1 MSIFRLKPDPVV
13 GIDIGSTAVKL
24 LELSKVGDKFQ
35 VESYAMEPLPE
46 NSVEDKDI
54 SELDAVAAAIS
65 SVVKRAKPR
74 SQYAAIAV
82 AGRNVITKTITMNGG
97 LSDQEIQEQIEAD
110 PASYIGQEIE
120 DIEFD
125 FQMIGPNEKEPDRVD
140 YLLAACRS
148 ETLEIR
154 TNVIDLAG
162 LKEKIV
168 DIEKYALENAFMM
181 VVETDPDIDETDT
194 IALVEIGA
202 TTTSL
207 SVLGD
212 QKIVYLNEQ
221 IFGSKQLIERVIIHY
236 ELSYEEADRAIR
248 NGGFVS
254 DENALP
260 DYETEIIDPF
270 KEETIDQIS
279 LMIKNYN
286 AHSSYGKL
294 SQILI
299 AGGCASIPGL
309 VEDINAKLGGHIT
322 IVNPFSSMSFAPR
335 VSQKALRRDAPALM
349 IACGLALRTFDKY

>member
-1 MSIFRLKPDPVV
+1 MSILRLKPDPVV

-24 LELSKVGDKFQ
+24 LELSQVDDKFQ

-54 SELDAVAAAIS
+54 SDIEAVAAAIS

-82 AGRNVITKTITMNGG
+82 AGRNVITKIITMNAG
-97 LSDQEIQEQIEAD
+97 LSDNEIQEQIEAE
-110 PASYIGQEIE
+110 PATYIGQDIE

-125 FQMIGPNEKEPDRVD
+125 FQMIGPNEKEPDHVD

-148 ETLEIR
+148 ETREVR
-154 TNVIDLAG
+154 TNVIEMGG

-181 VVETDPDIDETDT
+181 VAENDPDIDETDT

-202 TTTSL
+202 TTTSV

-212 QKIVYLNEQ
+212 QKIVYTTEQ
-221 IFGSKQLIERVIIHY
+221 IFGSKQLIEKVVTQY
-236 ELSYEEADRAIR
+236 DLSYEEADKAIR

-254 DENALP
+254 DENPLS
-260 DYETEIIDPF
+260 DYETEILAPF
-270 KEETIDQIS
+270 KEETVDQIS
-279 LMIKNYN
+279 LMIKHYN

-299 AGGCASIPGL
+299 AGGCAPIPGL
-309 VEDINAKLGGHIT
+309 VEDINTKLGGHIT
-322 IVNPFSSMSFAPR
+322 IVNPFSSMELAPR
-335 VSQKALRRDAPALM
+335 VSEKALMRDAPALM